1 MVMVLIVA
9 PLKDHIVHLEH
20 PIEKLT
26 YKRLLFCSL
35 YNYWYNLKNPRT
47 IALIETGDGKEI
59 KSGKLPAGHCT
70 LDFLEKELNIV
81 LEKNLD
87 TRISDVKNQ
96 SVGDL
101 VV

>member
-1 MVMVLIVA
+1 MVLIIA
-9 PLKDHIVHLEH
+9 PLKDHTVHLEQL
-20 PIEKLT
+20 IEKLT
-26 YKRLLFCSL
+26 YTRLLFCSF
-35 YNYWYNLKNPRT
+35 YNYWYNLNNPRT
-47 IALIETGDGKEI
+47 IALIETGEGKEI

-70 LDFLEKELNIV
+70 LDFLEKQLNIV
-81 LEKNLD
+81 LD

>member
-1 MVMVLIVA
+1 MVLIVT
-9 PLKDHIVHLEH
+9 PLKDHTVHLEH

-26 YKRLLFCSL
+26 SKRLLFCSL

-70 LDFLEKELNIV
+70 LDFLEKQLNIV
-81 LEKNLD
+81 LD